1 MDFKTH
7 FLGRYVRN
15 SQNFDWSIVG
25 LKNDDVS
32 KGAIYAGVLA
42 VVLRDLRD
50 EAPTMEAMLAVISI
64 ALASSAFDNE
74 ETEQF
79 FCWQFEERGA
89 YFLVRP
95 QES

>member
-1 MDFKTH
+1 MINQMDFELQAAKEATETMLDAL
-7 FLGRYVRN
+7 FE
-15 SQNFDWSIVG
+15 
-25 LKNDDVS
+25 NDDVS

>member
-1 MDFKTH
+1 MINQMDFELQAAKEATETMLDAL
-7 FLGRYVRN
+7 FE
-15 SQNFDWSIVG
+15 
-25 LKNDDVS
+25 NDDVS

-50 EAPTMEAMLAVISI
+50 EAPTIEAMLAVISI

-79 FCWQFEERGA
+79 FC
-89 YFLVRP
+89 
-95 QES
+95 

>member
-1 MDFKTH
+1 MIDQMDFELQAAKEATETMLDAL
-7 FLGRYVRN
+7 FE
-15 SQNFDWSIVG
+15 
-25 LKNDDVS
+25 NDDVS

-64 ALASSAFDNE
+64 ALASSTFDDE

-79 FCWQFEERGA
+79 FC
-89 YFLVRP
+89 
-95 QES
+95 

>member
-1 MDFKTH
+1 MINQMDFELQAAKEATETMLDAL
-7 FLGRYVRN
+7 FE
-15 SQNFDWSIVG
+15 
-25 LKNDDVS
+25 NDDVS

-79 FCWQFEERGA
+79 FC
-89 YFLVRP
+89 
-95 QES
+95 

>member
-1 MDFKTH
+1 MINQMDFELQAAKEATETMLNAL
-7 FLGRYVRN
+7 FE
-15 SQNFDWSIVG
+15 
-25 LKNDDVS
+25 NDDVS

-64 ALASSAFDNE
+64 ALASSTFDDE

-79 FCWQFEERGA
+79 FC
-89 YFLVRP
+89 
-95 QES
+95 

>member
-1 MDFKTH
+1 MDFELQAAKEATETMLDAL
-7 FLGRYVRN
+7 FE
-15 SQNFDWSIVG
+15 
-25 LKNDDVS
+25 NDDVS

-64 ALASSAFDNE
+64 ALASSTFDDE

-79 FCWQFEERGA
+79 FC
-89 YFLVRP
+89 
-95 QES
+95 

>member
-1 MDFKTH
+1 MINQMDFELQAAKEATETMLNAL
-7 FLGRYVRN
+7 FE
-15 SQNFDWSIVG
+15 
-25 LKNDDVS
+25 NDDVS

-50 EAPTMEAMLAVISI
+50 EAPTIEAMLAVISI
-64 ALASSAFDNE
+64 ALASSTFDDE

>member
-1 MDFKTH
+1 MINQMDFELQAAKEATETMLDAL
-7 FLGRYVRN
+7 FE
-15 SQNFDWSIVG
+15 
-25 LKNDDVS
+25 NDDVS

-64 ALASSAFDNE
+64 ALASSTFDDE

-79 FCWQFEERGA
+79 FC
-89 YFLVRP
+89 
-95 QES
+95 

>member
-1 MDFKTH
+1 MDFELQAAKEATETMLDAL
-7 FLGRYVRN
+7 FE
-15 SQNFDWSIVG
+15 
-25 LKNDDVS
+25 NDDVS

-79 FCWQFEERGA
+79 FC
-89 YFLVRP
+89 
-95 QES
+95 

>member
-1 MDFKTH
+1 MINQMDFELQAAKEATETMLDAL
-7 FLGRYVRN
+7 FENG
-15 SQNFDWSIVG
+15 
-25 LKNDDVS
+25 DVS

-50 EAPTMEAMLAVISI
+50 EAPTTEAMLAVISI

-79 FCWQFEERGA
+79 FC
-89 YFLVRP
+89 
-95 QES
+95 

>member
-1 MDFKTH
+1 MINQMDFELQAAKEATETMLDAL
-7 FLGRYVRN
+7 FE
-15 SQNFDWSIVG
+15 
-25 LKNDDVS
+25 NDDVS

-64 ALASSAFDNE
+64 ALASSTFDEE

-79 FCWQFEERGA
+79 FC
-89 YFLVRP
+89 
-95 QES
+95 

>member
-1 MDFKTH
+1 MINQMDFELQAAKEATETMLDAL
-7 FLGRYVRN
+7 FE
-15 SQNFDWSIVG
+15 
-25 LKNDDVS
+25 NDDVS

-50 EAPTMEAMLAVISI
+50 EAPTTEAMLAVISI

-79 FCWQFEERGA
+79 FC
-89 YFLVRP
+89 
-95 QES
+95 

>member
-1 MDFKTH
+1 MDFELQAAKEATETMLDAL
-7 FLGRYVRN
+7 FE
-15 SQNFDWSIVG
+15 
-25 LKNDDVS
+25 NDDVS

-50 EAPTMEAMLAVISI
+50 EAPTIEAMLAVISI
-64 ALASSAFDNE
+64 ALASSTFDDE

-89 YFLVRP
+89 YFLVRL
-95 QES
+95 

>member
-1 MDFKTH
+1 MLDALFE
-7 FLGRYVRN
+7 
-15 SQNFDWSIVG
+15 
-25 LKNDDVS
+25 NDDVS

-64 ALASSAFDNE
+64 ALASSTFDDE

-79 FCWQFEERGA
+79 FC
-89 YFLVRP
+89 
-95 QES
+95 

>member
-1 MDFKTH
+1 MDFELQAAKEATETMLDAL
-7 FLGRYVRN
+7 FE
-15 SQNFDWSIVG
+15 
-25 LKNDDVS
+25 NDDVS

-89 YFLVRP
+89 YFLVRL
-95 QES
+95 

>member
-1 MDFKTH
+1 MINQMDFELQAAKEATETMLDAL
-7 FLGRYVRN
+7 FE
-15 SQNFDWSIVG
+15 
-25 LKNDDVS
+25 NDDVS

-64 ALASSAFDNE
+64 ALASSTFDDE